1 MRTAGS
7 CGPGASG
14 WSPTT
19 SAPRGIAR
27 YVLKDLDFATDVA
40 TATRTDAALLPAVR
54 AAFADLVAR
63 GMGDSDMAVTKRY
76 IEERSRRR

>member
-1 MRTAGS
+1 MVTDDF
-7 CGPGASG
+7 
-14 WSPTT
+14 SP
-19 SAPRGIAR
+19 SAIAR

-40 TATRTDAALLPAVR
+40 TATRTDAVLLPAVR

-76 IEERSRRR
+76 TEERSRRR